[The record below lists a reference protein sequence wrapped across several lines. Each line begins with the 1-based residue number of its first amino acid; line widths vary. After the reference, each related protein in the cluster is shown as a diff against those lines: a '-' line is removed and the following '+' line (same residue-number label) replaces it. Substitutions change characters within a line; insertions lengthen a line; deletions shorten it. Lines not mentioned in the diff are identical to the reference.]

1 MDELEIRFSGSG
13 GQGLILSARFLAAA
27 LVAEGWDVSQ
37 SQSYEP
43 VSRGG
48 LSRSD
53 LVVRRGGTGF
63 PLSQGLDYL
72 LILDG
77 AAAQASNDLL
87 GRDSLVL
94 VDSELVDT
102 PPRGDFELL
111 ALLFIATARDIGN
124 KRVANI
130 VALAALV
137 AKTGICARDT
147 LAEVVSARTPAQ
159 IRQPQ
164 PRGVRG
170 RHGAGLGLIA
180 WLRRLRR
187 LRPASAHGRETA
199 P

>member
-37 SQSYEP
+37 SQSYQP

-94 VDSELVDT
+94 VDNELVDT

-111 ALLFIATARDIGN
+111 ALPFVATARDIGN

-147 LAEVVSARTPAQ
+147 LAEVVSARTPRKFASLN
-159 IRQPQ
+159 REAFAA
-164 PRGVRG
+164 GMALG
-170 RHGAGLGLIA
+170 GA
-180 WLRRLRR
+180 
-187 LRPASAHGRETA
+187 S
-199 P
+199 